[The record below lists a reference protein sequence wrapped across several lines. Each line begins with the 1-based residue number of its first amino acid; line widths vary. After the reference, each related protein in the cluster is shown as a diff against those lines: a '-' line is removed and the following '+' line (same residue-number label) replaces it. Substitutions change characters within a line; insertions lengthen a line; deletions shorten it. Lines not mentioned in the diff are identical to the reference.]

1 MVPYIDRTPFRMLD
15 VQGIV
20 EISFI
25 AFILLLS
32 DGWFSCSEHV
42 TRNYYYSSAVVAVAK
57 FIGFRLGTR
66 GRDSVL
72 QFASSLVD
80 DEDLRRRLY
89 VKVRRVC
96 RGKDDRARCEM
107 FIINWAR
114 QRLKFE
120 NKVRT
125 R

>member
-1 MVPYIDRTPFRMLD
+1 MLD

-25 AFILLLS
+25 AALMEVFL
-32 DGWFSCSEHV
+32 FSSSKSEHV
-42 TRNYYYSSAVVAVAK
+42 TRNYYYSSTVVALAK